1 MVRSIL
7 IRKGNGT
14 LIRIIDGEKKNIVG
28 GNVRKF
34 RIARGMSQQ
43 QVADRLEL
51 LAIYICRGSIS
62 RVEDRTRTVTDI
74 ELYGFAQIFKVSV
87 QELMETDDYP

>member
-1 MVRSIL
+1 M
-7 IRKGNGT
+7 
-14 LIRIIDGEKKNIVG
+14 IRIIDGEKKNIVG

>member
-43 QVADRLEL
+43 QVADKLEL